1 MSALKLLN
9 ELAWNKLRANSS
21 MPDYAIPKPKF
32 TDNSANALTKSIIA
46 WIELNG
52 YQAERINNT
61 GRYMDNKKTV
71 KNIMGQSITI
81 GSGQYIPGTGTKGTA
96 DISSTIPIN
105 INGKK
110 VGVSV
115 KWEVKFGKD
124 RQSDY
129 QKEYQKNIE
138 RSGGYYFIVHTFEDF
153 MNKYI
158 ELTK

>member
-61 GRYMDNKKTV
+61 GRYVDNKKTV

-96 DISSTIPIN
+96 DISATIK
-105 INGKK
+105 GKSIK
-110 VGVSV
+110 I
-115 KWEVKFGKD
+115 EVKFGKD
-124 RQSDY
+124 RQSEA
-129 QKEYQKNIE
+129 QKEYQATIE
-138 RSGGYYFIVHTFEDF
+138 RSGGVYFIAKTFDDF
-153 MNKYI
+153 YNFYFTI
-158 ELTK
+158 

>member
-1 MSALKLLN
+1 MNALKLLN

-61 GRYMDNKKTV
+61 GRYVDNKKTV

-96 DISSTIPIN
+96 DISATIK
-105 INGKK
+105 GKSIK
-110 VGVSV
+110 I
-115 KWEVKFGKD
+115 EVKYGKD
-124 RQSDY
+124 RQSEA
-129 QKEYQKNIE
+129 QKEYQATIE
-138 RSGGYYFIVHTFEDF
+138 RSGGVYFIAKDFESF
-153 MNKYI
+153 YNFYQTI
-158 ELTK
+158 

>member
-1 MSALKLLN
+1 MNALKLLN

-61 GRYMDNKKTV
+61 GRYVDNKKTV

-96 DISSTIPIN
+96 DISSTIK
-105 INGKK
+105 GKSIK
-110 VGVSV
+110 I
-115 KWEVKFGKD
+115 EVKYGKD
-124 RQSDY
+124 RQSEAQKQY
-129 QKEYQKNIE
+129 QANIE
-138 RSGGYYFIVHTFEDF
+138 RSGGVYFIAKDFESF
-153 MNKYI
+153 YNFY
-158 ELTK
+158 LTI

>member
-21 MPDYAIPKPKF
+21 MPDYAIPKPKY

-61 GRYMDNKKTV
+61 GRYVDNKKTV

-81 GSGQYIPGTGTKGTA
+81 GSGQYIPGTGTKGTS
-96 DISSTIPIN
+96 DISATIK
-105 INGKK
+105 GKSIK
-110 VGVSV
+110 I
-115 KWEVKFGKD
+115 EVKYGKD
-124 RQSDY
+124 RQSEA
-129 QKEYQKNIE
+129 QKEYQATIE
-138 RSGGYYFIVHTFEDF
+138 RSGGVYFIAKTFDDF
-153 MNKYI
+153 YNFY
-158 ELTK
+158 LTIC

>member
-1 MSALKLLN
+1 MNALKLLN
-9 ELAWNKLRANSS
+9 QLAWNKLRANSS

-61 GRYMDNKKTV
+61 GRYVDNKKTV

-96 DISSTIPIN
+96 DISATIK
-105 INGKK
+105 GKSIK
-110 VGVSV
+110 I
-115 KWEVKFGKD
+115 EVKYGKD
-124 RQSDY
+124 RQSEA
-129 QKEYQKNIE
+129 QKEYQATIE
-138 RSGGYYFIVHTFEDF
+138 RSGGVYFIAKDFESF
-153 MNKYI
+153 YNFY
-158 ELTK
+158 LTI

>member
-1 MSALKLLN
+1 MKALNILN
-9 ELAWNKLRANSS
+9 EMAFERLCAIST
-21 MPDYAIPKPKF
+21 MPKHCIPRPKF
-32 TDNSANALTKSIIA
+32 SDNSANNLTKAIIKY
-46 WIELNG
+46 IELMG
-52 YQAERINNT
+52 YQAERISNT
-61 GRYMDNKKTV
+61 GRYVDNTKKF
-71 KNIMGQSITI
+71 KNIQGQQIQI

-110 VGVSV
+110 IGVSV

-124 RQSDY
+124 RQSDF

-138 RSGGYYFIVHTFEDF
+138 NSGGYYFIVHDFEDF
-153 MNKYI
+153 MSKYL

>member
-1 MSALKLLN
+1 MNALKLLN

-61 GRYMDNKKTV
+61 GRYVDNKKIV

-96 DISSTIPIN
+96 DISATIK
-105 INGKK
+105 GKSIK
-110 VGVSV
+110 I
-115 KWEVKFGKD
+115 EVKYGKD
-124 RQSDY
+124 RQSEAQKQY
-129 QKEYQKNIE
+129 QATIE
-138 RSGGYYFIVHTFEDF
+138 RSGGVYFIAKDFESF
-153 MNKYI
+153 YNFYQTI
-158 ELTK
+158 

>member
-61 GRYMDNKKTV
+61 GRYVDNKKTV
-71 KNIMGQSITI
+71 KNIMGQYITI

-96 DISSTIPIN
+96 DISATIK
-105 INGKK
+105 GKSIK
-110 VGVSV
+110 I
-115 KWEVKFGKD
+115 EVKYGKD
-124 RQSDY
+124 RQSEA
-129 QKEYQKNIE
+129 QKEYQVTIE
-138 RSGGYYFIVHTFEDF
+138 RSGGVYFIAKTFDDF
-153 MNKYI
+153 YNFYQTI
-158 ELTK
+158 

>member
-1 MSALKLLN
+1 MNALKLLN

-21 MPDYAIPKPKF
+21 MPDYAIPKPKY

-61 GRYMDNKKTV
+61 GRYVDNKKTV

-96 DISSTIPIN
+96 DISAIIK
-105 INGKK
+105 GKSIK
-110 VGVSV
+110 I
-115 KWEVKFGKD
+115 EVKYGKD
-124 RQSDY
+124 RQSKA
-129 QKEYQKNIE
+129 QKEYQATIE
-138 RSGGYYFIVHTFEDF
+138 RSGGVYFIAKDFESF
-153 MNKYI
+153 YNFYQTI
-158 ELTK
+158 

>member
-9 ELAWNKLRANSS
+9 ELAWNKIRANSS

-61 GRYMDNKKTV
+61 GRYVDNKKTV

-96 DISSTIPIN
+96 DISATIK
-105 INGKK
+105 GKSIK
-110 VGVSV
+110 I
-115 KWEVKFGKD
+115 EVKFGKD
-124 RQSDY
+124 RQSEA
-129 QKEYQKNIE
+129 QKEYQATIE
-138 RSGGYYFIVHTFEDF
+138 KSGGVYFIAKDFESF
-153 MNKYI
+153 YNFY
-158 ELTK
+158 LTIC

>member
-1 MSALKLLN
+1 MNALKLLN

-21 MPDYAIPKPKF
+21 MPDYAIPKPKY

-61 GRYMDNKKTV
+61 GRYVDNKKTV

-96 DISSTIPIN
+96 DISATIK
-105 INGKK
+105 GKSIK
-110 VGVSV
+110 I
-115 KWEVKFGKD
+115 EVKYGKD
-124 RQSDY
+124 RQSEA
-129 QKEYQKNIE
+129 QKEYQASIE
-138 RSGGYYFIVHTFEDF
+138 RSGGVYFIAKDFESF
-153 MNKYI
+153 YNFYQTI
-158 ELTK
+158 

>member
-1 MSALKLLN
+1 MNALKLLN

-21 MPDYAIPKPKF
+21 MPDYAIPKPKY

-61 GRYMDNKKTV
+61 GRYVDNKKTV

-96 DISSTIPIN
+96 DISATIK
-105 INGKK
+105 GKSIK
-110 VGVSV
+110 I
-115 KWEVKFGKD
+115 EVKYGKD
-124 RQSDY
+124 RQSEA
-129 QKEYQKNIE
+129 QKEYQATIE
-138 RSGGYYFIVHTFEDF
+138 RSGGVYFIAKTFDDF
-153 MNKYI
+153 YNFYQTI
-158 ELTK
+158 

>member
-61 GRYMDNKKTV
+61 GRYVDNKKTV

-96 DISSTIPIN
+96 DISATIK
-105 INGKK
+105 GKSIK
-110 VGVSV
+110 I
-115 KWEVKFGKD
+115 EVKYGKD
-124 RQSDY
+124 RQSEA
-129 QKEYQKNIE
+129 QKEYQVTIE
-138 RSGGYYFIVHTFEDF
+138 RSGGVYFIAKTFDDF
-153 MNKYI
+153 YNFYQTI
-158 ELTK
+158 

>member
-21 MPDYAIPKPKF
+21 MPDYAIPKPKY

-61 GRYMDNKKTV
+61 GRYVDNKKTV

-96 DISSTIPIN
+96 DISATIK
-105 INGKK
+105 GKSIK
-110 VGVSV
+110 I
-115 KWEVKFGKD
+115 EVKYGKD
-124 RQSDY
+124 RQSEA
-129 QKEYQKNIE
+129 QKEYQATIE
-138 RSGGYYFIVHTFEDF
+138 RSGGVYFIAKTFDDF
-153 MNKYI
+153 YNFYQTI
-158 ELTK
+158 